1 MPPLRDDVIAE
12 NGAGK
17 DVNSNALPGFKGYP
31 KDRDHPLKSALKWIK
46 GKRADDAVWPYWR
59 IHDGLYDLTEFA
71 ERHPGGKVW
80 IETTRGTDITEA
92 FESAHFRPHAEALLP
107 KYFVNRAEGPRNS
120 PYTFHED
127 GFYKT
132 FKRKVRPVLKE
143 VGTGPEWSMIL
154 IQDGLA
160 SATALSLLT
169 ACLLNS
175 TGFAVLGGIFLA
187 MTSMCAHNFFHQRDN
202 WRMYL
207 FDLTFLSS
215 YDWRITHGLSHHI
228 YTNTFYDFEVSILE
242 PFWEFL
248 PKPEKTLLQR
258 YGSYVYEYLLIP
270 VALNME
276 ALKRICFVAS
286 GEAPPRPENLLPVL
300 ELVVMA
306 LLAPSFGAA
315 LWLWFV
321 LHLACSS
328 WFTGV
333 GLVVAHHHPE
343 IYHEGDAMREDRDW
357 GLCQLDAVRDRVE
370 ITGNLFLVATTFGDH
385 SLHHLLPTVD
395 HSKLKY
401 VYPVFLETCKEFNI
415 PFSFLSQW
423 DMVCGKYLQL
433 ANNKPNDSPPGFK
446 SKTS

>member
-1 MPPLRDDVIAE
+1 MPPRRDDVIPE
-12 NGAGK
+12 NEAGK
-17 DVNSNALPGFKGYP
+17 DVNSNSFPGFKRYP
-31 KDRDHPLKSALKWIK
+31 TNRDHPLKSALKWIK
-46 GKRADDAVWPYWR
+46 GKRDDDAVGPYWR

-80 IETTRGTDITEA
+80 IESTKGTDITEA
-92 FESAHFRPHAEALLP
+92 FESAHLGTQAQALLP
-107 KYFVNRAEGPRNS
+107 KYFVKHVEEPRNS

-143 VGTGPEWSMIL
+143 VGTGPDWAMVL

-160 SATALSLLT
+160 SATALSVFA

-175 TGFAVLGGIFLA
+175 TAFAVLGGIFLA

-202 WRMYL
+202 WRMFL

-248 PKPEKTLLQR
+248 PKPEKNFLQR
-258 YGSYVYEYLLIP
+258 YGSCAYEYLLIP
-270 VALNME
+270 VAMYME
-276 ALKRICFVAS
+276 ALKRICLVLS
-286 GEAPPRPENLLPVL
+286 GEAPLRPENLLPLL
-300 ELVVMA
+300 ELVAMCLA
-306 LLAPSFGAA
+306 APSFGAA
-315 LWLWFV
+315 LRLWLV
-321 LHLACSS
+321 LHAACSS

-370 ITGNLFLVATTFGDH
+370 VTGNLFLVATVFGDH

-401 VYPVFLETCKEFNI
+401 VYPVFLETCKEFNM
-415 PFSFLSQW
+415 PFSLKSQW
-423 DMVCGKYLQL
+423 EMVCGKYLQL
-433 ANNKPNDSPPGFK
+433 ANNKPNKCSPSYK